1 MLSKDLPGPKGK
13 PIVGNM
19 FEVDINNLH
28 NQLSDWVDEYG
39 DVFNLNLGLT
49 NMLIVAKPS
58 MIDYIQ
64 KNRPTLFRRMDK
76 LNNVLKEEGISGV
89 FNAEGEEWKRHRMM
103 VAKGLDI
110 KHQIAFFPWMM
121 TVTDR
126 LKRKWQKDVKEQGA
140 FSIQDDFLRYTVD
153 VSTNLAFGKEMN
165 TLEERQG
172 AIQDDMEKVF
182 PMIFKRINQPIPW
195 YKWFK
200 SKADKEYNA
209 ATDRL
214 QEFVDDV
221 ITSTKQKLHDNPS
234 LKENPQNFLEAI
246 IVAAEEDQHF
256 NDADIRSN
264 LLTLLLAGEDTTAH
278 TLTWAITLLNDQPEV
293 IAKAREEVD
302 RVLGEHQTVT
312 RFEQLQ
318 QLEYIGAV
326 INEVMRLKPV
336 APITLYQPNE
346 DVEVEG
352 VKIPKDS
359 RMLLHLRKSATMEEH
374 FSRAG
379 EFVPERWIKA
389 KSQCPVHNTAA
400 YNPFGGGPR
409 YCPGANLALTE
420 MKLVLAMLFKNFD
433 FKLETNV
440 EDIKEIMAFTMMAS
454 DFKVSFTP
462 RKNNH

>member
-19 FEVDINNLH
+19 FEVNIHNLH

-39 DVFNLNLGLT
+39 DVFNLNLGLGT
-49 NMLIVAKPS
+49 MLIIARPS
-58 MIDYIQ
+58 MIDYVQ
-64 KNRPTLFRRMDK
+64 KNRPSLFRRMDK
-76 LNNVLKEEGISGV
+76 LNYVLEEEGISGV
-89 FNAEGEEWKRHRMM
+89 FNAEGEKWKQHRSM

-110 KHQIAFFPWMM
+110 KHQVAFFPWMM
-121 TVTDR
+121 KVTDR
-126 LKRKWQKDVKEQGA
+126 LMRKWQKEAGQQSS

-214 QEFVDDV
+214 QEFVDEV
-221 ITSTKQKLHDNPS
+221 IGSTKQRLNDQPS
-234 LKENPQNFLEAI
+234 LKEHPQNFLEAI
-246 IVAAEEDQHF
+246 IVAAEEDQQF
-256 NDADIRSN
+256 KDEDIRSN

-278 TLTWAITLLNDQPEV
+278 TLTWAITLLHNQPEV

-302 RVLGEHQTVT
+302 SVLGENATVT

-318 QLEYIGAV
+318 QLEYVGAI

-346 DVEVEG
+346 DVVIEGIEV
-352 VKIPKDS
+352 KKDS
-359 RMLLHLRKSATMEEH
+359 RMLVHLRKSATMEEH
-374 FSRAG
+374 FSSAG
-379 EFVPERWIKA
+379 EFLPERWIKS
-389 KSQCPVHNTAA
+389 KSKCPVHNTAA

-433 FKLETNV
+433 FELMTPI

-454 DFKVSFTP
+454 DFEVKFTQ
-462 RKNNH
+462 RNKQ

>member
-1 MLSKDLPGPKGK
+1 MLIKELPGPKGK

-19 FEVDINNLH
+19 FDVDIDNLH
-28 NQLSDWVDEYG
+28 NQLSDWADEFG
-39 DVFNLNLGLT
+39 DVFNLNLGLGS
-49 NMLIVAKPS
+49 MLIIARPS
-58 MIDYIQ
+58 LIDYVH
-64 KNRPTLFRRMDK
+64 KNRPAMFRRMDK
-76 LNNVLKEEGISGV
+76 LNNVLEDEGISGV
-89 FNAEGEEWKRHRMM
+89 FNAEGERWKQHRAM
-103 VAKGLDI
+103 VVKGLDI
-110 KHQIAFFPWMM
+110 KHQIAFFPWMLK
-121 TVTDR
+121 VTDR
-126 LKRKWQKDVKEQGA
+126 LKSKWDENVANSTA

-165 TLEERQG
+165 TLEERKG

-200 SKADKEYNA
+200 SKADKEYKA

-221 ITSTKQKLHDNPS
+221 ISSTKENLKSQPE

-246 IVAAEEDQHF
+246 IVAAEEDNKF
-256 NDADIRSN
+256 NDEDIKSN

-278 TLTWAITLLNDQPEV
+278 TLTWAITLLDSKTDILE
-293 IAKAREEVD
+293 KARKELDE
-302 RVLGEHQTVT
+302 VLGEDKCITG
-312 RFEQLQ
+312 FEQLQ
-318 QLEYIGAV
+318 ELEYLGAI

-346 DVEVEG
+346 DVEIEG
-352 VKIPKDS
+352 IQIAKDS
-359 RMLLHLRKSATMEEH
+359 RILLHLRKSASMEEH

-379 EFVPERWIKA
+379 EFLPERWLKA
-389 KSQCPVHNTAA
+389 ESKCPVHNTKA

-420 MKLVLAMLFKNFD
+420 MKLVLAMLIKNYNFKI
-433 FKLETNV
+433 KTPV

-454 DFKVSFTP
+454 DFEVVLRARS
-462 RKNNH
+462 

>member
-1 MLSKDLPGPKGK
+1 MLSKEIPGPKGK
-13 PIVGNM
+13 PIIGNM
-19 FEVDINNLH
+19 LDVDIDNLH

-39 DVFNLNLGLT
+39 DVFNLNLGLS
-49 NMLIVAKPS
+49 NLLIVAKPS
-58 MIDYIQ
+58 MIDYVQ
-64 KNRPTLFRRMDK
+64 KNRPRLFRRMDK
-76 LNNVLKEEGISGV
+76 LNNVLEEEGISGV
-89 FNAEGEEWKRHRMM
+89 FNAEGERWKQHRGM

-121 TVTDR
+121 KVTDR
-126 LKRKWQKDVKEQGA
+126 LLHKWQKDAEQLRS

-165 TLEERQG
+165 TLEERKG

-195 YKWFK
+195 YKWFRT
-200 SKADKEYNA
+200 KADKEYNA

-221 ITSTKQKLHDNPS
+221 ISSTKQRLNAQPE

-246 IVAAEEDQHF
+246 IVAAEEDQQF
-256 NDADIRSN
+256 NDEDIRSN

-278 TLTWAITLLNDQPEV
+278 TLTWAITLLDKQTEV

-302 RVLGEHQTVT
+302 RVLGDDNVVT

-318 QLEYIGAV
+318 QLEYVGAV

-346 DVEVEG
+346 DVEIEG
-352 VKIPKDS
+352 IEIKKDS

-379 EFVPERWIKA
+379 EFVPERWMKT
-389 KSQCPVHNTAA
+389 KSKCPVHNTTA

-433 FKLETNV
+433 FELTTPA

-454 DFKVSFTP
+454 DFEVKFTQ
-462 RKNNH
+462 RNKQ